1 MPGPL
6 RRLSVLLLVLC
17 GLILVYFGLRLH
29 HWGEERSWRIA
40 VLRDDLG
47 SSRKS
52 SLLAKMGLPV
62 AIPRQKQDAS
72 VLIDAARKDALPLAD
87 SAMRV
92 VAIRV
97 ADEDLHDPETGLKAH
112 SRERGRNWERPAGVV
127 VMQNGRE
134 LLAAPAGIRLQGN
147 RDTRDM
153 LHSFRLYFRNSYGQ
167 KNVPGAAFLDD
178 SKMKIRKVVTRT
190 EKNLIPGF
198 VNMLAFDVARRI
210 GSITPDYAPILLCR
224 NGENLGLGLASEH
237 VNRTHWERKLG
248 HKDFAFYMLESENSV
263 LDTARY
269 KALRLRVDPFFGLWD
284 YDRMSGILDMSDF
297 MNAMTTFAFLQWQDW
312 NQGAFLLDETE
323 TAPRWRSVLWDAD
336 LAFAGLR
343 ANGIPANRAGWKNF
357 RDAHG
362 MRASVFKG
370 MWDSSPRFREEM
382 LWRLTRSINHRL
394 TREWIT
400 ERVDHYARLE
410 KETGIECFDEE
421 LALSYLL
428 ERRALLMAES
438 VAELQAPE
446 VVACHVQSPEPVL
459 IDGQDTPGEYE
470 GLYFQGQ
477 KVTLE
482 PRPDRDF
489 SHWIVDGRTILQR
502 RLELALEHKTQI
514 RAVFLPSKPGS

>member
-6 RRLSVLLLVLC
+6 RRPLVLLLILC
-17 GLILVYFGLRLH
+17 GLILVYFGLRLNQ
-29 HWGEERSWRIA
+29 WGEERSWRIA

-47 SSRKS
+47 SSRKA
-52 SLLAKMGLPV
+52 SLLAKLGIPV
-62 AIPRQKQDAS
+62 TVQRQKHDAS
-72 VLIDAARKDALPLAD
+72 ALIDAARNDARPLAD

-97 ADEDLHDPETGLKAH
+97 ADEDLYDPETGLKAH

-127 VMQNGRE
+127 VMQDGRE

-167 KNVPGAAFLDD
+167 KNVPGTAFLDG
-178 SKMKIRKVVTRT
+178 SAMKIRKVVTRT
-190 EKNLIPGF
+190 EKNLVPGF
-198 VNMLAFDVARRI
+198 VSMLAFDVARRI

-237 VNRTHWERKLG
+237 VNRTHWERKLR
-248 HKDFAFYMLESENSV
+248 HKDFTFYMLESDNSV

-269 KALRLRVDPFFGLWD
+269 KALRLRLDPFFGLWD
-284 YDRMSGILDMSDF
+284 YDRVAGMLDLDDF

-312 NQGAFLLDETE
+312 NQGAFLLDDTQ
-323 TAPRWRSVLWDAD
+323 AQPRWRSVLRDAD

-370 MWDSSPRFREEM
+370 MWDTSPRFRKEM
-382 LWRLTRSINHRL
+382 LWRLTWSINHRL
-394 TREWIT
+394 TREWIA
-400 ERVDHYARLE
+400 ERVRHYAALE
-410 KETGIECFDEE
+410 KEAGLECFDEN
-421 LALSYLL
+421 LALSYLF
-428 ERRALLMAES
+428 ERRAELPAET
-438 VAELQAPE
+438 VRELGAPE
-446 VVACHVQSPEPVL
+446 TVACRVQSPEPLV
-459 IDGQDTPGEYE
+459 IDGETWGNTYE
-470 GLYFQGQ
+470 GIYFAGQ
-477 KVTLE
+477 TISLE
-482 PRPDRDF
+482 APPGRAVSR
-489 SHWIVDGRTILQR
+489 WEVDGREIR
-502 RLELALEHKTQI
+502 EPRLELELHADTCI
-514 RAVFLPSKPGS
+514 RAIFPSD